1 MIIDLKSVGSVIDT
15 QTLNVYPM
23 FNETAKLF
31 YGIEYDDTNPTHIS
45 ECGGDWL
52 NDINEEDKA
61 IIKIYYPQFKK

>member
-1 MIIDLKSVGSVIDT
+1 MIIDLNSVGSVIDT

-31 YGIEYDDTNPTHIS
+31 YGSDYDETYPTHIS

-52 NDINEEDKA
+52 NDINEEDEA